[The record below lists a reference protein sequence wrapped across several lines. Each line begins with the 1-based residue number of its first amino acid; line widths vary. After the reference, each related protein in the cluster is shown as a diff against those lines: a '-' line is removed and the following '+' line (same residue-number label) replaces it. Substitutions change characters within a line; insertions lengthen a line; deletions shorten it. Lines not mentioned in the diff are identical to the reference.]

1 MGKKWENVEIK
12 SAKEIMLIIARGFI
26 RTLHGTIVSILI
38 LFSVYGFFSISLENG
53 WAAVLG
59 FVGSLF
65 CLGLSVINLYEIGK
79 WGQEIGKKSSA
90 TTVRKGSHVRHG
102 NAWRS

>member
-1 MGKKWENVEIK
+1 MEKKFGNVEVK
-12 SAKEIMLIIARGFI
+12 STKEIMLIIARGFI
-26 RTLHGTIVSILI
+26 RTLHGAIVSIL
-38 LFSVYGFFSISLENG
+38 LFFSVYGFISISLENG

-79 WGQEIGKKSSA
+79 WGQEIGRKSSA
-90 TTVRKGSHVRHG
+90 TTIRKGSYVRHG
-102 NAWRS
+102 NAGRS

>member
-1 MGKKWENVEIK
+1 MEKNFGNVEVK
-12 SAKEIMLIIARGFI
+12 STKEIMLIIARGFI
-26 RTLHGTIVSILI
+26 RTLHGAIVSIL
-38 LFSVYGFFSISLENG
+38 LFFSVYGFFSIRFENG

-79 WGQEIGKKSSA
+79 FGKEIGVKSIA
-90 TTVRKGSHVRHG
+90 TPIRKGSHVRHG
-102 NAWRS
+102 NAGRS